1 MKGKCGRAQGWGLR
15 AQHRLEKAGAEEA
28 VVRKQQSMWPRRRWL
43 ASGPLTTNIDPC
55 LACLHS
61 YLASVAFRI
70 SWYFPNFAWRPA
82 KPAHPINFPWTK
94 RFFGL
99 LLTEMCTMRPNDVS
113 LLAAPAD
120 LLYYSAPSLL
130 IKSSLNPHFTSEVS
144 GSGTL
149 QWAELQWGGSEA
161 PWINALHVGHL
172 GPSASLCSIWS
183 LGTEDQ
189 ATDGR
194 WARPVKLTWRNWNFF
209 SLWTLLVMLNS

>member
-149 QWAELQWGGSEA
+149 QWAELQWGGLRHPE
-161 PWINALHVGHL
+161 
-172 GPSASLCSIWS
+172 
-183 LGTEDQ
+183 
-189 ATDGR
+189 
-194 WARPVKLTWRNWNFF
+194 
-209 SLWTLLVMLNS
+209 